1 MVAITALGLAY
12 RGPRNLQAFPRR
24 AAGIQSPRTHRLLLP
39 CDASHGC
46 GSAPRRFACPFR
58 VTGCKAASWAVR
70 RWHMGISSAKRV
82 ILLAAALLSGGRWTT
97 ATGVDGA
104 GRIVVVP
111 LVMSDA
117 HRESVLTLTNAGPE
131 PLTIDAL
138 YVGATGTPLA

>member
-1 MVAITALGLAY
+1 
-12 RGPRNLQAFPRR
+12 
-24 AAGIQSPRTHRLLLP
+24 
-39 CDASHGC
+39 
-46 GSAPRRFACPFR
+46 
-58 VTGCKAASWAVR
+58 
-70 RWHMGISSAKRV
+70 MGTSSAKRV

-138 YVGATGTPLA
+138 YVGATGTPLAGPHACKEQGLAPDGSTTVRLRDLCPDLSPKPDA